1 MKVMNHL
8 IYAIGSTIP
17 DEGDEPS
24 DICYGSTIT
33 DEGDEPSDICYRQ
46 YNNR

>member
-8 IYAIGSTIP
+8 IYAIDSTIP

-24 DICYGSTIT
+24 A
-33 DEGDEPSDICYRQ
+33 ICYRQ

>member
-1 MKVMNHL
+1 MKVINHV
-8 IYAIGSTIP
+8 IY
-17 DEGDEPS
+17 
-24 DICYGSTIT
+24 DINSTIT